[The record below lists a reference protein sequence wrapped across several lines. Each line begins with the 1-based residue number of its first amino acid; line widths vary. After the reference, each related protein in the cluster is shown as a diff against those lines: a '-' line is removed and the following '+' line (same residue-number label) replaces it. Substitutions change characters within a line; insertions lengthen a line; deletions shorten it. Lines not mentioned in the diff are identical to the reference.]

1 MSGFGFH
8 CGMVPYTPPP
18 PVCRENVV
26 FITKAWSSGIGRARR
41 SGHTKMSGRF
51 RRRPSSLLGQGKSS
65 KVILTPFFSS
75 PFSCLK
81 RPILADFLFVVRVAL
96 IHGLSK

>member
-26 FITKAWSSGIGRARR
+26 FITKAWSSGIRGALSRYEVQNEL
-41 SGHTKMSGRF
+41 HYVE
-51 RRRPSSLLGQGKSS
+51 
-65 KVILTPFFSS
+65 VIHNAASMKPTAS
-75 PFSCLK
+75 
-81 RPILADFLFVVRVAL
+81 
-96 IHGLSK
+96 